1 MKGKNQSSAQVVD
14 ESIKFYTPDEPEEKK
29 VRIIFSIFTDLIIF
43 YNIAF
48 NRGYN

>member
-29 VRIIFSIFTDLIIF
+29 PLTVVTTDGRVKIEELEF
-43 YNIAF
+43 PDD
-48 NRGYN
+48 